1 MPRYEGTG
9 VITKYM
15 QSMLTLWSEMLFWQC
30 AFGYIPSQPPQQQI
44 IGPAHYQDRGVDPIK
59 HIYWQTKHL
68 ICTCAFKC
76 VAFRTLLVTLVK
88 VHLCFIIMILGNRFY
103 YLASSYLW
111 LCFLVIYKYISTN
124 HIHLFTRTG
133 APSLS
138 PTKTHESFF
147 QMLDH
152 IGTTLYC

>member
-1 MPRYEGTG
+1 
-9 VITKYM
+9 M

-88 VHLCFIIMILGNRFY
+88 VHLCFVIMILGNRFY
-103 YLASSYLW
+103 YLAQHEHRKGYQ
-111 LCFLVIYKYISTN
+111 
-124 HIHLFTRTG
+124 
-133 APSLS
+133 
-138 PTKTHESFF
+138 KTANNSAIFEKARI
-147 QMLDH
+147 LE
-152 IGTTLYC
+152 

>member
-1 MPRYEGTG
+1 
-9 VITKYM
+9 M

-103 YLASSYLW
+103 SLLQVNMSTGRGTKKRPIIARFSKKFESSNNFW
-111 LCFLVIYKYISTN
+111 FLVSNARWVKQTYYRPAKS
-124 HIHLFTRTG
+124 
-133 APSLS
+133 
-138 PTKTHESFF
+138 
-147 QMLDH
+147 
-152 IGTTLYC
+152 